1 MNEMKK
7 ELIIL
12 KEDLEK
18 KLIKCDTIEI
28 VGGCTRI
35 PAV

>member
-1 MNEMKK
+1 MKK
-7 ELIIL
+7 ELIKL
-12 KEDLEK
+12 RDDLEK
-18 KLIKCDTIEI
+18 KLIKCDTVEI